1 MSITH
6 GYCTEEQLREQF
18 DDDGSLLSSNLLE
31 RAINATSRAIDLHC
45 HRRFWQ
51 DTAVVART
59 YSPEFLERAWVDD
72 ISTTTGLIVQTGSGD
87 GTYGTTWTIGADFRL
102 EPRNAS
108 ADGGAYSWNRI
119 VALAGNR
126 FTVSDTLETLQVTA
140 RFGWSEIPPGVE
152 QACILRAAAIFKRR
166 ESVSGVAGFDGFGA
180 VRISTRMDPDVVE
193 LLRPFAPLLV
203 A

>member
-1 MSITH
+1 MLTNA
-6 GYCTEEQLREQF
+6 YCTEEQLREQF
-18 DDDGSLLSSNLLE
+18 DDDGSILPSNILE
-31 RAINATSRAIDLHC
+31 RAINATSRSIDEHC

-51 DTAVVART
+51 DPTAVART
-59 YSPEFLERAWVDD
+59 YSPEFRDRAWVDD

-87 GTYGTTWTIGADFRL
+87 GTFDTAWILGSDFRL

-108 ADGGAYSWNRI
+108 ANGGAYAWTRI
-119 VALAGNR
+119 VALNGR
-126 FTVSDTLETLQVTA
+126 QFTISDTLETLQVTA

-166 ESVSGVAGFDGFGA
+166 ESVSGVAGFDGFGV

-193 LLRPFAPLLV
+193 LLRPFVPLLV